1 MIINPV
7 IMSSGGGAS
16 NIVDGTFTTVSTSAT
31 EQSVSIPYTG
41 NGYPIGM
48 MLRIKDGVTG
58 TAWSTSALAYRVA
71 YFMVVKIGTGT
82 TPTYNGSGDVN
93 QGFAATA
100 YNSTTTPS
108 GAMTSISVGSNRNYY
123 QYAQSTIS
131 NNAQMIAVFTSATT
145 IKIRTCDAS
154 ARYGLIPSCDYDYT
168 IIYSE

>member
-7 IMSSGGGAS
+7 IMSGGGGAS

-41 NGYPIGM
+41 NGYPIGLL
-48 MLRIKDGVTG
+48 LRVHGGVTG
-58 TAWSTSALAYRVA
+58 TAWSTCTLAYRVA
-71 YFMVVKIGTGT
+71 YLMLVKIGTAT

-93 QGFAATA
+93 QGFAATG
-100 YNSTTTPS
+100 YNTTTTAS
-108 GAMTSISVGSNRNYY
+108 GSMTSISVGSNRNYF
-123 QYAQSTIS
+123 QYAQNTAT
-131 NNAQMIAVFTSATT
+131 NNAQMVAVFTNSTT
-145 IKIRTCDAS
+145 MKIRTCDPS